1 MVWLWKRKE
10 RKRRRDG
17 EDDGWDGDGYGLVGG
32 TWLWAGGASRGG
44 KPRFRQERQGTD
56 SGKALR
62 KGCTGAFWGTSGW
75 LLASAQSA
83 HALLPGA
90 DFTYRGAFLVF

>member
-32 TWLWAGGASRGG
+32 TWLWAGGGASRGG

-62 KGCTGAFWGTSGW
+62 KGCTGAFWGTSGFW
-75 LLASAQSA
+75 LPHKA
-83 HALLPGA
+83 HTQFFPAWILPTGVR
-90 DFTYRGAFLVF
+90 F